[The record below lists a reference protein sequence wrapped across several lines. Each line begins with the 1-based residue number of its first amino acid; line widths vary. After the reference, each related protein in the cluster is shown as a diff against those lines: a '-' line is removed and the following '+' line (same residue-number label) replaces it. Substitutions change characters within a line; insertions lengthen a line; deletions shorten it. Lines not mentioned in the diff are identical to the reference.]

1 MTVHDHDIQSFKE
14 GFTDPFRYVPHPL
27 VRKAARFVISDLDRR
42 IKDGLLPE
50 EVCEG
55 FKAGKMLGILVC
67 EPENPEIGPV
77 YLSGFSGTVGG
88 CSTIDG
94 FVPPIFDLYVPEGEY
109 RLREAE
115 ISTLNMR
122 IDSIE
127 AGSELAELRLELAEA
142 ERDRDEDLGLMK
154 ARMAISKRER
164 DLIRCELSD
173 PSQMSE
179 LIKESQF
186 EKAELHR
193 LKRHW
198 EERIS
203 EIRGRL
209 DLVLNEIAELKA
221 KRASM
226 SDALQRWIFEQYIVY
241 NALGE
246 RISVW
251 KLFSGQGLTPPGGT
265 GECAAP
271 KLLEHAYK
279 MGLKPLAMGEFWYGR
294 DSVTAVRCHG
304 HFYPSCTSKCG
315 PLLKFM
321 MKGIEG
327 VGEEKLNPSHRCS
340 LQKPTGLFADHLRPP
355 IHMAMDSHDFSS
367 PTPSIPAEHN
377 HEFQELSSKNKVV
390 LILFEDQDIVVVE
403 KPAGMPS
410 VPGLDGRES
419 VLEWLNSSER
429 LNRSDRNIY
438 EAVHRLDMD
447 TSGVMVFAKTPE
459 AAVNLRRQFEEH
471 SVRKTYMARLCPA
484 DRQYMYDKAGE
495 DYKIERTSDLKAGD
509 KGQIVLP
516 LCADYDERPRQKVD
530 YAQGKNAVT
539 EYEIAGI
546 RPDGC
551 IDIIFHPVT
560 GRTHQLRVH
569 SAHSLGLGRPIVGDL
584 LYGGHSTEWPSA
596 ASDYPNRLHLHALCI
611 TFRHPATDENLA
623 FSSSL
628 YSF

>member
-1 MTVHDHDIQSFKE
+1 MAVHNHDIQSLKE

-27 VRKAARFVISDLDRR
+27 VREAADIVMKR
-42 IKDGLLPE
+42 IQKLGYKGFE
-50 EVCEG
+50 E
-55 FKAGKMLGILVC
+55 GKMLGVLVVGV
-67 EPENPEIGPV
+67 PSEITDFVDWIDEERRIGF
-77 YLSGFSGTVGG
+77 LAGFSGAVAGE
-88 CSTIDG
+88 SHIEG
-94 FVPPIFDLYVPEGEY
+94 FVPPIFDLFAPDGEY
-109 RLREAE
+109 RLKEAE
-115 ISTLNMR
+115 ISTFNLR
-122 IDSIE
+122 IASLE
-127 AGSELAELRLELAEA
+127 AGSELADTRLELTES
-142 ERDRDEDLGLMK
+142 EKVRDEEIGLMK
-154 ARMAISKRER
+154 ARMAVSKRER

-173 PSQMSE
+173 PSQMAG
-179 LIKESQF
+179 LIRESQF

-209 DLVLNEIAELKA
+209 DLLLAEISELKA
-221 KRASM
+221 GRAAM

-251 KLFSGQGLTPPGGT
+251 ELFSGQGLVPPGGT
-265 GECAAP
+265 GDCAAP
-271 KLLEHAYK
+271 KLLNHAYHLG
-279 MGLKPLAMGEFWYGR
+279 MKPLAMGEFWYGR

-321 MKGIEG
+321 MTGLKSSG
-327 VGEEKLNPSHRCS
+327 VGI
-340 LQKPTGLFADHLRPP
+340 GLKNHGRPWPCEWEVASDQQTVQWTFA
-355 IHMAMDSHDFSS
+355 ASS
-367 PTPSIPAEHN
+367 DGRDLVFQADPHTRRQPHN
-377 HEFQELSSKNKVV
+377 
-390 LILFEDQDIVVVE
+390 IYEDEVMVVVE

-429 LNRSDRNIY
+429 LNVFDRSVY

-447 TSGVMVFAKTPE
+447 TSGVMVFAKNPE
-459 AAVNLRRQFEEH
+459 AAVDLRRQFEEH

-484 DRQYMYDKAGE
+484 DTQHWYDTNDE
-495 DYKIERTSDLKAGD
+495 DHRIEHTAILKAGD
-509 KGQIVLP
+509 KGRIELP
-516 LCADYDERPRQKVD
+516 LNADYDERPRQKAD
-530 YAQGKNAVT
+530 RAQGKNAVT

-569 SAHSLGLGRPIVGDL
+569 SAHTLGLCRPIVGDL
-584 LYGGHSTEWPSA
+584 LYGGYSAEWPSA
-596 ASDYPNRLHLHALCI
+596 DSDHPTRLHLHALSI
-611 TFRHPATDENLA
+611 TFRHPTTGEDIT
-623 FSSSL
+623 FSSLS
-628 YSF
+628 YCH